1 MTRYV
6 LGRVGQAVAVLWA
19 AYTLT
24 FAILYLLPSDPMEL
38 QLAAAGVQTDSLTA
52 SQVDAIKQQF
62 GLDESI
68 GAQYWHH
75 LTGLLR
81 GDFGT
86 SLTQQVPVSDLLAQ
100 RIGPTLQLSLSAAVV
115 SLVAGSALAYLAT
128 FVTRGWLRTL
138 LSRLPALGASF
149 PQFFVAL
156 FLIQFFSFRLG
167 WFPATG
173 TTGFTSLVMPVL
185 TISVLASA
193 VLAQVLIKS
202 FDETLAQPYITTAR
216 AKGLSRSA
224 VHLRHAF
231 RNAALPAMTILGVI
245 VGLTVT
251 SSIVTETVF
260 TREGVGKL
268 AQEAVL
274 AQDVPVVLAVVTV
287 AAAVFVLVNLVVDL
301 LYPLLDPRIVAV
313 RRGPASG
320 SPTSSTS
327 PTSSSPASSASPASV
342 AEGGAL

>member
-1 MTRYV
+1 VTRYV
-6 LGRVGQAVAVLWA
+6 LGRIGQAVVVLWA

-38 QLAAAGVQTDSLTA
+38 QLAAAGVQPDSLTA
-52 SQVDAIKQQF
+52 EQVAAIKHQF
-62 GLDESI
+62 GLDQSI
-68 GAQYWHH
+68 WAQYWHH
-75 LTGLLR
+75 LSGVVR

-100 RIGPTLQLSLSAAVV
+100 RIGPTLQLSVSAAVV
-115 SLVAGSALAYLAT
+115 ALIAGSALAYLAT
-128 FVTRGWLRTL
+128 FARWSPLRTFL
-138 LSRLPALGASF
+138 TRLPALGASF

-156 FLIQFFSFRLG
+156 FLIQFFSFQLG

-173 TTGFTSLVMPVL
+173 TQGFSSLVMPVI
-185 TISVLASA
+185 TIAVLASS

-202 FDETLAQPYITTAR
+202 FDETLSQPYITTAR

-224 VHLRHAF
+224 VHLKHAF

-274 AQDVPVVLAVVTV
+274 SQDVPVVLAVVTV
-287 AAAVFVLVNLVVDL
+287 AATVFVLVNLVVDL
-301 LYPLLDPRIVAV
+301 LYPLLDPRITHTRARPAAV
-313 RRGPASG
+313 TA
-320 SPTSSTS
+320 
-327 PTSSSPASSASPASV
+327 V
-342 AEGGAL
+342 EGAAL

>member
-1 MTRYV
+1 MIRYV
-6 LGRVGQAVAVLWA
+6 AGRIVQAVAVLWA
-19 AYTLT
+19 AFTLT

-38 QLAAAGVQTDSLTA
+38 QLAAAGIQEDSLTPA
-52 SQVDAIKQQF
+52 QLADMKHRF
-62 GLDESI
+62 GLDQSI

-75 LTGLLR
+75 LAGVLH

-86 SLTQQVPVSDLLAQ
+86 SLSQQVPVSDLIGQ
-100 RIGPTLQLSLSAAVV
+100 RIGPTLLLSVTAAAV

-128 FVTRGWLRTL
+128 FVRWTPLRVFLT
-138 LSRLPALGASF
+138 RLPALGASF

-156 FLIQFFSFRLG
+156 FLIQFFSFQLG

-173 TTGFTSLVMPVL
+173 TQGASSLVMPVV
-185 TISVLASA
+185 TISVLASS

-202 FDETLAQPYITTAR
+202 FDETLRQPYIVTAR

-231 RNAALPAMTILGVI
+231 RNAALPAMTILGVL

-251 SSIVTETVF
+251 SSIVVETVF

-268 AQEAVL
+268 AQESVL
-274 AQDVPVVLAVVTV
+274 SQDVPVVLAVVTI
-287 AAAVFVLVNLVVDL
+287 AAAMFVLVNLVVDL
-301 LYPLLDPRIVAV
+301 LYPLLDPRISHTRGRV
-313 RRGPASG
+313 RPPA
-320 SPTSSTS
+320 PEVVTT
-327 PTSSSPASSASPASV
+327 T
-342 AEGGAL
+342 